1 MQDMAEIRL
10 NGMPVEA
17 CLLDYV
23 EGRLSAEEMRTVEA
37 FLSEHADWAAQVAL
51 LREPMPVS
59 ADAASAVAD
68 GLAADGLA
76 TGFAAGLACP
86 PELKARLWRPAEA
99 CGRSG
104 GGVRFGHFARS
115 VRSAWDVFPYVR
127 AVRRRVYY
135 AAAAVAVLLV
145 ASGIVWRT
153 AGDRSEAGPV
163 LSASVDVAPAA
174 ATVEAG
180 AVLSAEA
187 GLTGTVLPA
196 EPSLETA
203 TEPAVAAARQVTAPV
218 KSATVAA
225 VEGAVPAAST
235 VASATVAVEET
246 ADKPSRVF
254 FDIQPL
260 RAAHLPA
267 DRFETGGQVQTLLA
281 RESVGT
287 AAGSSGEV
295 EARRFR
301 FEPDALIAQA
311 YVALARRIERQR
323 IRKEIQRA
331 VTASLQ
337 ADAETRP
344 AFWNIY
350 N

>member
-23 EGRLSAEEMRTVEA
+23 EGRLSAEETRTVEA

-51 LREPMPVS
+51 LREPMAVS

-86 PELKARLWRPAEA
+86 PELKARLLHPVE
-99 CGRSG
+99 
-104 GGVRFGHFARS
+104 VARS
-115 VRSAWDVFPYVR
+115 VRPAWFM
-127 AVRRRVYY
+127 RRRVYY

-145 ASGIVWRT
+145 AYGIVWRT

-174 ATVEAG
+174 AMADAGLAG
-180 AVLSAEA
+180 AVLSAEPKVEPKVKSIVEPIVAQAVSEA
-187 GLTGTVLPA
+187 GKA
-196 EPSLETA
+196 E
-203 TEPAVAAARQVTAPV
+203 EPAAAAVAPPR
-218 KSATVAA
+218 AIG
-225 VEGAVPAAST
+225 EVP
-235 VASATVAVEET
+235 
-246 ADKPSRVF
+246 
-254 FDIQPL
+254 PL
-260 RAAHLPA
+260 QGGRLSA
-267 DRFETGGQVQTLLA
+267 DRFETGGEVQTLLA
-281 RESVGT
+281 REAVGT
-287 AAGSSGEV
+287 AAGASGEV
-295 EARRFR
+295 EARRSR

-323 IRKEIQRA
+323 IRKEIKREVA
-331 VTASLQ
+331 ASLQ
-337 ADAETRP
+337 ADMEMQP
-344 AFWNIY
+344 AFWNI
-350 N
+350 